1 MSNFF
6 KIPKA
11 TLKDRF
17 NTEFYSFEDKNKEAK
32 LFSSENTNEGG
43 EIVSY
48 RKSERNIRVAAK
60 LIELKNKYNTK

>member
-6 KIPKA
+6 KISKA

-17 NTEFYSFEDKNKEAK
+17 NTEFYSFEDNKKEVK
-32 LFSSENTNEGG
+32 LFSSENTNE
-43 EIVSY
+43 EEAIVSN
-48 RKSERNIRVAAK
+48 RESERDIRVAAK